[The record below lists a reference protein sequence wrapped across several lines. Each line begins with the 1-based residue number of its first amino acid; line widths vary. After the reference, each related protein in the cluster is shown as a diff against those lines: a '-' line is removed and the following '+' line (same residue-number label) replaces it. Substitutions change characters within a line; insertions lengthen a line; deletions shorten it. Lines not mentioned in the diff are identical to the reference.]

1 MRGPDEAGCGE
12 DKLLMR
18 YTTTTLKKLEDVF
31 SELDYSVRYE
41 KGSFQSG
48 YCIVESRKIA
58 VVNKFFDTEAR
69 INCLLDIL
77 NKLED
82 DPELL
87 SEKSRDLVGKW
98 QKQQE
103 VEE

>member
-1 MRGPDEAGCGE
+1 
-12 DKLLMR
+12 MR

-77 NKLED
+77 NKLEY

-98 QKQQE
+98 QKQQDDNE
-103 VEE
+103 

>member
-12 DKLLMR
+12 DILLMR

-41 KGSFQSG
+41 KGSIQSG

-77 NKLED
+77 NKLEY

-98 QKQQE
+98 QKQQDDNE
-103 VEE
+103 